1 MDNCEPTIA
10 IDKQSHIPIYRQIQA
25 QFKQLILD
33 GQFEPKDVLPS
44 ETELS
49 RRYGVSVMTVRQ
61 AMNELVNE
69 GLIYREQGRGTFVA
83 RQPMVHPLQRMESFT
98 EDITARG
105 LTPSAQVLAFEH
117 VPAPK
122 EIALALELEPAHEVL
137 RIKRLRLANDRP
149 VGIHDSYLRGVY
161 FDQTT
166 LEKYGS
172 LYALLEDQ
180 GLVLAEGEEVL
191 EAVAANQETS
201 ELLNVPPG
209 SPLLLVS
216 RTVYLESG
224 QPIEFVRATYRAD
237 LYRYAIQL
245 KR

>member
-1 MDNCEPTIA
+1 VDNYEPTIT
-10 IDKQSHIPIYRQIQA
+10 IDKQSHIPIYRQIQT

-33 GQFEPKDVLPS
+33 GQLEPQDVLPS

-49 RRYGVSVMTVRQ
+49 RRYGISVMTVRQ

-69 GLIYREQGRGTFVA
+69 GFIYRERGRGTFVA
-83 RQPMVHPLQRMESFT
+83 RQPMVHPLQRLESFT

-105 LTPSAQVLAFEH
+105 LTPSAQILGFEH
-117 VPAPK
+117 VPAP
-122 EIALALELEPAHEVL
+122 EEVGLALELEPAHEVL
-137 RIKRLRLANDRP
+137 HIKRLRLADDCP

-166 LEKYGS
+166 LEKYDS

-191 EAVAANQETS
+191 EAVAANQEIS